1 MILDIFGR
9 GNEGVVTVKQPAE
22 IGDDEPNPPG
32 SYHSSILSSKRFRI
46 SRQLLLCVSRTLH
59 VFNHFFVIS
68 HNSVFPVENG

>member
-46 SRQLLLCVSRTLH
+46 SRQLLLWRITDPSRIQPL
-59 VFNHFFVIS
+59 FCDLAQFRIS
-68 HNSVFPVENG
+68 G

>member
-32 SYHSSILSSKRFRI
+32 IISLFNSIKQTFPDLAPTSPMAYHGPFTYSTTFL
-46 SRQLLLCVSRTLH
+46 
-59 VFNHFFVIS
+59 
-68 HNSVFPVENG
+68 